1 MAAYTAACSVHKTL
15 GTTVADDVTL
25 GTAGILLS
33 KVEVGNPITNTAI
46 IYFTLSRST
55 IAPTTAVS
63 RADDTFFVYPGSALA
78 IDFGGDQV
86 SIVRLSIV
94 GVGNDYNIG
103 TYRR

>member
-1 MAAYTAACSVHKTL
+1 MAAYTAARSVHKTL

-25 GTAGILLS
+25 GTSGILLQ
-33 KVEVGNPITNTAI
+33 KVEIGNPITNTAI
-46 IYFTLSRST
+46 LYFTLSRST

-63 RADDTFFVYPGSALA
+63 RADDTFFVYPGQTLA
-78 IDFGGDQV
+78 IDFGADIV

-94 GVGNDYNIG
+94 GSGNDYNVS